1 VEKLTK
7 KPENKPKTPRIII
20 EHKEDGV
27 HLRVDHSFS
36 KYHAMW
42 MLAQASI
49 TMIEKELTPPEG
61 ETDEP
66 VQELPST
73 TPKDAEANNVH

>member
-7 KPENKPKTPRIII
+7 KPESKPKTPRIII

-36 KYHAMW
+36 KHHAMW

-49 TMIEKELTPPEG
+49 TMIEKELAPSEG

-66 VQELPST
+66 MQELPST
-73 TPKDAEANNVH
+73 TPETAEKDNVH